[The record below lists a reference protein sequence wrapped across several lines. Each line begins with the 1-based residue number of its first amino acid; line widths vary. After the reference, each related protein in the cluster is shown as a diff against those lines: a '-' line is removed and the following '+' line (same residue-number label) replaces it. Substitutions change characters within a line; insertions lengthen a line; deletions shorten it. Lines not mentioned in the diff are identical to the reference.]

1 MKRKYRSGLASVLQ
15 GIHAAVTQG
24 ASLARS
30 AERLQ
35 SEGDHALAL
44 SVAVLS
50 LEEIGKALLIDGLL
64 FAKAG
69 DEKAAVFERG
79 HRKHTEKLRYVQA
92 LPMYLE
98 KQATADPRSEDA
110 KYHERIAAATKDFN
124 AARAELISALDVPE
138 GFEALDRFKQRGFYT
153 ELKDGMIFEL
163 PAKSISLSLAAAVVT
178 VARTAANAAEIPFEV
193 GVEPYVEFIEG
204 IRGAMTEA
212 QHQELEVKLARLYR
226 PDPDQEGGSVH

>member
-15 GIHAAVTQG
+15 GIQAAVTQG

-30 AERLQ
+30 AERLL

-44 SVAVLS
+44 SVAVLA
-50 LEEIGKALLIDGLL
+50 LEEIGKALLIDGLI

-69 DEKAAVFERG
+69 DEKVAAFERG

-92 LPMYLE
+92 LPGYLE
-98 KQATADPRSEDA
+98 RQAIADPRSDDV
-110 KYHERIAAATKDFN
+110 KYQERIAAATENFN
-124 AARAELISALDVPE
+124 AARAALISALGVPE

-153 ELKDGMIFEL
+153 ELKGGMIFEL
-163 PAKSISLSLAAAVVT
+163 PANSISPSLASAVVT
-178 VARTAANAAEIPFEV
+178 VARMAANAAEIPFEV
-193 GVEPYVEFIEG
+193 GVGPYAEFIEG

-212 QHQELEVKLARLYR
+212 QHQELEAKLDMLYR